1 MKEQVSMMR
10 SACAVVTCWF
20 RWACRR
26 AIRAGW
32 FFGGR
37 RPSGLEG
44 GWEEEEE
51 EGGGS
56 WREGV
61 VMFSG
66 GFGYVNRT

>member
-1 MKEQVSMMR
+1 MDRAVS
-10 SACAVVTCWF
+10 
-20 RWACRR
+20 
-26 AIRAGW
+26 
-32 FFGGR
+32 FFEGR

-51 EGGGS
+51 GGS

-66 GFGYVNRT
+66 GLGMSIGL

>member
-1 MKEQVSMMR
+1 MMR
-10 SACAVVTCWF
+10 SACVVVTCWL

-26 AIRAGW
+26 VDRAVW
-32 FFGGR
+32 FFGSR

-44 GWEEEEE
+44 GWEEEE
-51 EGGGS
+51 GRS

-66 GFGYVNRT
+66 GLGMSIGL